1 MFRWIRRSDHPSR
14 PNAMTCCFFSSF
26 KTLLTLTEGI
36 ALASK
41 SMSGTLL
48 IVGRFSGDHVW
59 PVLGVHRGIAL
70 AQIQQA
76 VQDGVSRGVVLADEV
91 YGSNRE
97 FREGVADL
105 KLEYSLAVRSTT
117 TVWALERQPLPP
129 KPWKGTGP
137 QPTRMRRDETHRPI
151 VVRELARQLPAQAW
165 HEVAWRE
172 GSQEKLCSRFA
183 ARRVRPAYGD
193 H

>member
-59 PVLGVHRGIAL
+59 PVLGVHRGTL
-70 AQIQQA
+70 APL
-76 VQDGVSRGVVLADEV
+76 LAGE
-91 YGSNRE
+91 
-97 FREGVADL
+97 L
-105 KLEYSLAVRSTT
+105 
-117 TVWALERQPLPP
+117 QPA
-129 KPWKGTGP
+129 K
-137 QPTRMRRDETHRPI
+137 PTRAKENSPRRKPCGTC
-151 VVRELARQLPAQAW
+151 RES
-165 HEVAWRE
+165 E
-172 GSQEKLCSRFA
+172 
-183 ARRVRPAYGD
+183 
-193 H
+193 

>member
-59 PVLGVHRGIAL
+59 PVLGVHRGDIAGATVYRGIL
-70 AQIQQA
+70 GYGAKGHTHKSGRLPFSRDLPVDRKSTRLNSSHLGISYA
-76 VQDGVSRGVVLADEV
+76 VFCL
-91 YGSNRE
+91 
-97 FREGVADL
+97 
-105 KLEYSLAVRSTT
+105 
-117 TVWALERQPLPP
+117 
-129 KPWKGTGP
+129 
-137 QPTRMRRDETHRPI
+137 
-151 VVRELARQLPAQAW
+151 
-165 HEVAWRE
+165 
-172 GSQEKLCSRFA
+172 
-183 ARRVRPAYGD
+183 
-193 H
+193 